1 MFLNVTKIFKIMNSY
16 KYILEPYKGLKSRF
30 ICPSCAHRDNTFVRY
45 IDSDSGNYVH
55 PSVGRCNRE
64 SSCGYHLSPKQ
75 FFSQNNSTNENY
87 KFLTKRNF
95 KISSNNQV
103 QISSI
108 PYSLVL
114 ESLRGYNENNFIK
127 YLVSLFG
134 VQTVEELISKY
145 LIATSKQWNGA
156 TIFWQIDINQSVRT
170 GKIMLY
176 DSISGKRVKKP
187 FNHISWVHKHW
198 KIEEFNLAQCLFGE
212 HLLADNSKPV
222 AIVESE
228 KTAIIS
234 SVYFPNLIWLASG
247 SLNNLNID
255 KCNVLKGRTV
265 FLFPD
270 LNGYERWAEKARELH
285 SISHVEVSD
294 FLERYASQEEKER
307 GLDLADYL
315 INYKFQD
322 FAEKGSCR
330 IIDESQLI
338 NAIKMQI
345 SKLNLNY
352 WILDWELDARITE
365 YNLDVLVSDLLLN
378 FSIKTTKDLY
388 YKIFTQLNQN

>member
-1 MFLNVTKIFKIMNSY
+1 MDNY
-16 KYILEPYKGLKSRF
+16 KYILEPYKGLQSRF
-30 ICPSCAHRDNTFVRY
+30 ICPNCAHRDKTFVRY
-45 IDSDSGNYVH
+45 IDTESGNYIH

-75 FFSQNNSTNENY
+75 YFSQNNSSNENY
-87 KFLTKRNF
+87 EFVAKRDF

-108 PYSLVL
+108 PYSFVL

-134 VQTVEELISKY
+134 IQTAEELISKY

-187 FNHISWVHKHW
+187 FNHISWVHKHL
-198 KIEEFNLAQCLFGE
+198 KIEGFNLTQCLFGE
-212 HLLADNSKPV
+212 HLLADNNKPV

-234 SVYFPNLIWLASG
+234 SVYFPKLIWLASG
-247 SLNNLNID
+247 SLNNLNIG

-270 LNGYERWAEKARELH
+270 LNGYERWTDKAKELH
-285 SISHVEVSD
+285 SIFHVEVSD
-294 FLERYASQEEKER
+294 FLERYASHEEKER

-315 INYKFQD
+315 INFKFQD
-322 FAEKGSCR
+322 FEEKGSCW
-330 IIDESQLI
+330 IMDESELT
-338 NAIKMQI
+338 NAIKMQV

-352 WILDWELDARITE
+352 WVLDMKFDARITE

-378 FSIKTTKDLY
+378 FSIKTNKELY
-388 YKIFTQLNQN
+388 YKIFTQLNQTQNNNIN